1 MKKYLALL
9 LLTTLAA
16 TSASARLGDT
26 LAEIS
31 KHRGKP
37 VSKPDKNKAVWAFE
51 GGDEQLLYAVRFDD
65 AGRSIG
71 ETLKPSK
78 LGSPLQQE
86 FVLDFIK
93 AQREVLAGSTTTR
106 ELAPGTQ
113 YTFAGQT
120 LVVGANE
127 SVLIDEPRGFLLVW
141 LHGSLPSVTVVSPAA
156 LK

>member
-1 MKKYLALL
+1 MKKPLL
-9 LLTTLAA
+9 LLLLAALAA

-26 LAEIS
+26 LADIS

-37 VSKPDKNKAVWAFE
+37 VGRPDKNKAVWAFE
-51 GGDEQLLYAVRFDD
+51 GGDEQVLYAVRFDD

-71 ETLKPSK
+71 ETLKPSRT
-78 LGSPLQQE
+78 GGPLDKDIAM
-86 FVLDFIK
+86 DFIK
-93 AQREVLAGSTTTR
+93 AQREILAGSTTTR
-106 ELAPGTQ
+106 ELAAGAK
-113 YTFAGQT
+113 YSFAGQT
-120 LVVGANE
+120 LVVGSNE